1 MESIFALMT
10 PDLFVL
16 SLAVGLVAGMIKGL
30 VGFAMP
36 TVLISGL
43 SMFLP
48 PEIAL
53 AGLILPTLV
62 TNGLQAL
69 RQGFGEALRSLK
81 RFRVFLGV
89 GAIVLI
95 GSAQLV
101 RVLSADVMFMII
113 GGSVTAFAVM
123 QLAGWAPKVPAK
135 SMRIEASVGAFAGFI
150 GGLSGIWGPPT
161 VAYLTAI
168 NTPKAEQMR
177 VQGVIFGMGAVVLF
191 FAHIKSGIVSA
202 QTMPFS
208 AMLVVP
214 AVIGMMMGQ
223 RLQDRIEQAMFK
235 RLTLIVLLVGGLNLI
250 RKGVMG

>member
-113 GGSVTAFAVM
+113 GGSVTGSAVM
-123 QLAGWAPKVPAK
+123 QLAGWAPKVP
-135 SMRIEASVGAFAGFI
+135 
-150 GGLSGIWGPPT
+150 
-161 VAYLTAI
+161 
-168 NTPKAEQMR
+168 
-177 VQGVIFGMGAVVLF
+177 
-191 FAHIKSGIVSA
+191 
-202 QTMPFS
+202 
-208 AMLVVP
+208 
-214 AVIGMMMGQ
+214 
-223 RLQDRIEQAMFK
+223 
-235 RLTLIVLLVGGLNLI
+235 
-250 RKGVMG
+250 

>member
-1 MESIFALMT
+1 
-10 PDLFVL
+10 
-16 SLAVGLVAGMIKGL
+16 
-30 VGFAMP
+30 
-36 TVLISGL
+36 
-43 SMFLP
+43 
-48 PEIAL
+48 
-53 AGLILPTLV
+53 
-62 TNGLQAL
+62 
-69 RQGFGEALRSLK
+69 
-81 RFRVFLGV
+81 
-89 GAIVLI
+89 
-95 GSAQLV
+95 
-101 RVLSADVMFMII
+101 
-113 GGSVTAFAVM
+113 VM
-123 QLAGWAPKVPAK
+123 QLAGWAPKVPEK

>member
-1 MESIFALMT
+1 
-10 PDLFVL
+10 
-16 SLAVGLVAGMIKGL
+16 
-30 VGFAMP
+30 
-36 TVLISGL
+36 
-43 SMFLP
+43 
-48 PEIAL
+48 
-53 AGLILPTLV
+53 
-62 TNGLQAL
+62 
-69 RQGFGEALRSLK
+69 
-81 RFRVFLGV
+81 
-89 GAIVLI
+89 
-95 GSAQLV
+95 
-101 RVLSADVMFMII
+101 
-113 GGSVTAFAVM
+113 
-123 QLAGWAPKVPAK
+123 
-135 SMRIEASVGAFAGFI
+135 
-150 GGLSGIWGPPT
+150 